1 LVMRWPLALKLW
13 VTFGW
18 RMLVRLEVVVADPI
32 C

>member
-1 LVMRWPLALKLW
+1 LALKVW

-18 RMLVRLEVVVADPI
+18 RMLVRLEVEVADPI

>member
-1 LVMRWPLALKLW
+1 LKAW

>member
-1 LVMRWPLALKLW
+1 LALKVW